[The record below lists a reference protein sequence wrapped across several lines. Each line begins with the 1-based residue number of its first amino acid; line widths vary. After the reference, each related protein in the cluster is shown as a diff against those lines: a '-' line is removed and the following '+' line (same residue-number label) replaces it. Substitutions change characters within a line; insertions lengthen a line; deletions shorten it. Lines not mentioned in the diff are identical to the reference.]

1 MTWMSTFAATA
12 ATADTAG
19 SLSSHF
25 TAIDWAVLV
34 GYLLLVSILGVKLA
48 GKQENME
55 DFFRGGGKLPWYA
68 VSGSMIATII
78 SAVTFL
84 AVPARIFRVDG
95 NFTYLQFGIIA
106 GLLSRIFV
114 SFVLV
119 PAYFKHKVYSPYDY
133 MGLKLG
139 ETART
144 VTTLLFSLMGLLAQ
158 AARVYIT
165 AVVLDVILHDQLLY
179 LTEWTHISGL
189 AWAVII
195 VGVIAVIWTMLG
207 GIATVIWTDVMLFL
221 VFVIGAVVALWVV
234 VHQLPGG
241 WDQLVHDAG
250 AAGKFK
256 LWSIEVTKPIDSKY
270 ASMWGE
276 VFAEPFTIWAAI
288 FAVTFG
294 NIGAYGTDQ
303 LLAQRIFCC
312 KSEGHAKLA
321 VMTSWAAEAV
331 AALMLLVGAGL
342 WVFYQQ
348 FPDQLSGE
356 AGKIVAENKD
366 TILPVFS
373 LLEVP
378 VGLTGLIIAGVFA
391 AAISSLTSILA
402 ALSQTTISA
411 LYLPLRGIDPDSP
424 DAAKYGKEILKVSRG
439 LIVFWGIALCGMAI
453 LIDVY
458 VEAMKAAGEDVP
470 FLDLALGLASYVIG
484 ALLAT
489 FLLAWLPL
497 KKNAYGL
504 IWAAPLSVFGVFASR
519 FHQPWAVNVCLAV
532 VGVLLLSWVVSA
544 ALNKTPRRPIL
555 FAKTIWL
562 VAGCL
567 LLWLI
572 CKYMWFGQIEPE
584 TGATVM
590 DELGNPVK
598 LPISWPWYAVIGG
611 FFAFV
616 FGFLLGE
623 PHEDETA

>member
-1 MTWMSTFAATA
+1 MHWMTLAAADTA
-12 ATADTAG
+12 SQTAG

-25 TAIDWAVLV
+25 TWLDWGVLI
-34 GYLLLVSILGVKLA
+34 GYLVLVSILGVKLA

-78 SAVTFL
+78 SAVTFI
-84 AVPARIFRVDG
+84 AVPARIFRDGG

-106 GLLSRIFV
+106 GLISRVFV
-114 SFVLV
+114 SFVLI

-133 MGLKLG
+133 MGKMLG

-158 AARVYIT
+158 AARVYLT
-165 AVVLDVILHDQLLY
+165 AIILEVILKDQLSVLY
-179 LTEWTHISGL
+179 NLTGIDSL
-189 AWAVII
+189 IWAVGI
-195 VGVIAVIWTMLG
+195 VGVIAIAWTMLG

-221 VFVIGAVVALWVV
+221 VFVIGGIVALGVV
-234 VHQLPGG
+234 VDQLPGG
-241 WDQLVHDAG
+241 FGQLFHDAG
-250 AAGKFK
+250 EAGKFK
-256 LWSIEVTKPIDSKY
+256 LWSINLSRPENSQY
-270 ASMWGE
+270 ASIWGE

-288 FAVTFG
+288 IAVTFG

-348 FPDQLSGE
+348 FPERLGVD
-356 AGKIVAENKD
+356 AAAVVADNAD
-366 TILPVFS
+366 NILPVFS

-378 VGLTGLIIAGVFA
+378 SGLTGLIIAGVFA

-402 ALSQTTISA
+402 ALSQTTISGV
-411 LYLPLRGIDPDSP
+411 YLPLRKIDPDSP
-424 DAAKYGKEILKVSRG
+424 DAVKHGKEILVVARG
-439 LIVFWGIALCGMAI
+439 LVVFWGIALCLMAL

-458 VEAMKAAGEDVP
+458 VEHMQAAGQEVP
-470 FLDLALGLASYVIG
+470 FLDLALGLASYVVG

-519 FHQPWAVNVCLAV
+519 FHEPWAMTICFTVA
-532 VGVLLLSWVVSA
+532 GVLLVAWIISA
-544 ALNKTPRRPIL
+544 ALNRTTRRPVL

-562 VAGCL
+562 VVGCL

-572 CKYMWFGQIEPE
+572 CKFMWFGQINPE
-584 TGATVM
+584 TGATILDDM
-590 DELGNPVK
+590 GEPVK
-598 LPISWPWYAVIGG
+598 LAISWPWYAVIGG

-616 FGFLLGE
+616 FGYLLGE
-623 PHEDETA
+623 PHENEPA

>member
-1 MTWMSTFAATA
+1 MTWMTTLAAA
-12 ATADTAG
+12 ADTTG

-25 TAIDWAVLV
+25 TWVDWGVLL
-34 GYLLLVSILGVKLA
+34 GYLVLVSILGVKLA
-48 GKQENME
+48 GKQEGME

-78 SAVTFL
+78 SAVTFI
-84 AVPARIFRVDG
+84 AVPARIFRDGG

-106 GLLSRIFV
+106 GLLSRFFV
-114 SFVLV
+114 SFVLI

-139 ETART
+139 GTART

-158 AARVYIT
+158 AARVYLT
-165 AVVLDVILHDQLLY
+165 AIILEVILYDQLNILY
-179 LTEWTHISGL
+179 EATGIDSLV
-189 AWAVII
+189 WAVGI
-195 VGVIAVIWTMLG
+195 VGAIAIAWTMLG

-221 VFVIGAVVALWVV
+221 VFVIGGLVALWVV
-234 VHQLPGG
+234 VDQLPGG
-241 WDQLVHDAG
+241 FSQLFHDAG
-250 AAGKFK
+250 EAGKFK
-256 LWSIEVTKPIDSKY
+256 LWSINLSRPENSQY
-270 ASMWGE
+270 ASIWGE

-288 FAVTFG
+288 IAVTFG

-321 VMTSWAAEAV
+321 VMTSWLAEAV

-348 FPDQLSGE
+348 FPQRLGVDAAQ
-356 AGKIVAENKD
+356 IVSDKPD

-378 VGLTGLIIAGVFA
+378 PGLTGLIIAGVFA
-391 AAISSLTSILA
+391 AAISSLTSVLA

-411 LYLPLRGIDPDSP
+411 AYLPLRKLTPDSP
-424 DAAKYGKEILKVSRG
+424 ELAKHGKEILAVSRG
-439 LIVFWGIALCGMAI
+439 LVAFWGIALCVMAL

-458 VEAMKAAGEDVP
+458 VQRMHDAGNEVP
-470 FLDLALGLASYVIG
+470 FLDLALGLASYVVG

-489 FLLAWLPL
+489 FLLAWLPV

-504 IWAAPLSVFGVFASR
+504 IWAAPLSVFAVFASR
-519 FHQPWAVNVCLAV
+519 FHEQWAITICLSVA
-532 VGVLLLSWVVSA
+532 GALLVTWIISA
-544 ALNKTPRRPIL
+544 SLNRTTRRPKL

-562 VAGCL
+562 AVGCL
-567 LLWLI
+567 LLWII
-572 CKYMWFGQIEPE
+572 CKHMWFGQIDPQ
-584 TGATVM
+584 TGVTVF
-590 DELGNPVK
+590 DDLGEPVK
-598 LPISWPWYAVIGG
+598 LSISWPWYAVIGG

-616 FGFLLGE
+616 FGYLLGE